1 MEPCDDPAR
10 RILGA
15 GPVTPSLE
23 LWLVRHGESTYN
35 AEGRYAGWSDPPLTE
50 KGEGMAR
57 ALQSILE
64 IHRFDGI
71 WRSDKTRTSETARLA
86 GFPEPRVD
94 ERLRELDFGKLEG
107 LTYFEAGEEWRDRL
121 RSFTDFQ
128 SPDGESTTDVRKRM
142 ESFLS
147 ELEPGRHLVFSHG
160 GWIRCAM
167 AACGSD
173 RFPDKA
179 ELVRIDWPARR
190 ILS

>member
-1 MEPCDDPAR
+1 MT
-10 RILGA
+10 G
-15 GPVTPSLE
+15 GLE
-23 LWLVRHGESTYN
+23 LWLVRHGESTFN

-50 KGEGMAR
+50 AGEEMAA
-57 ALQSILE
+57 ALTTRLSGIE
-64 IHRFDGI
+64 FDGI
-71 WRSDKTRTSETARLA
+71 WRSDKVRTRETARLA
-86 GFPEPRVD
+86 GYADPRID
-94 ERLRELDFGKLEG
+94 DRLRELNFGELEG
-107 LTYFEAGEEWRDRL
+107 LTYFEAGEEWRERL
-121 RSFTDFQ
+121 RSFADFQ
-128 SPDGESTTDVRKRM
+128 APGGESTAQVRARV

-147 ELEPGRHLVFSHG
+147 DLAQGRHLVFSHG